1 MKKEIHTIL
10 KNRAIAMAKV
20 PGQKKEASVIIE
32 VIAFTLVTEIYGIE
46 SVFVKEVYTL
56 TDFTPL
62 PGVPSYIFGI
72 INVRGQIL
80 PVIDLKKFFNL
91 PEKGLGELNKVII
104 LSNGQMEFGILAD
117 MVLGTQSIELED
129 IQAVPST
136 VTGIGEDYLK
146 GITKKHIVLLD
157 AERILNDEKIM
168 VNEQVI

>member
-1 MKKEIHTIL
+1 MKKEIRTIL
-10 KNRAIAMAKV
+10 KNRAIAMAQV
-20 PGQKKEASVIIE
+20 PVQKKEESVIIE

-117 MVLGTQSIELED
+117 VVLGTQSIELED
-129 IQAVPST
+129 IQTVPPL
-136 VTGIGEDYLK
+136 VTGIGENYLK
-146 GITKKHIVLLD
+146 GIAKEHIVLLE
-157 AERILNDEKIM
+157 AESILNDEKIM
-168 VNEQVI
+168 VSEQVI